1 VRIQVLSP
9 SARAVVR
16 GDVGSE
22 LFASESAAVR
32 NSSPLTTFGVDSLMA
47 AELRKQI
54 EHDLAI
60 VVPAVE
66 FLDGPSVA
74 ALADWLGSTL
84 SSGAPWKPKTT
95 VPADLL
101 VTAPNRGHEAS
112 ALAGER
118 WIDLLTQ
125 VPHVSDDDVDALLR
139 EVLQAEGDSDDWNSR
154 PGS

>member
-1 VRIQVLSP
+1 L
-9 SARAVVR
+9 
-16 GDVGSE
+16 
-22 LFASESAAVR
+22 
-32 NSSPLTTFGVDSLMA
+32 PLTTFGFDSLMA

-54 EHDLAI
+54 EHDLGI

-84 SSGAPWKPKTT
+84 SSGGPWKPKKT

-101 VTAPNRGHEAS
+101 VAAPNGAHEAS

-125 VPHVSDDDVDALLR
+125 VPDVSDDDVDALLR
-139 EVLQAEGDSDDWNSR
+139 EVLHAEGDSDDWNSR
-154 PGS
+154 SSS